1 MENIGFISKI
11 TSQLDAF
18 NYVQIIFVLISCA
31 FLTAF
36 GIMVL
41 KIIGA
46 IHSDVSKIKNSVA
59 EITARVTKVE
69 LSITDLTKTATSL
82 ESLKGALVEI
92 SEINKN
98 IVGIS
103 GQFMTRMD
111 EFNKTI
117 DKNTDALN
125 KKIDNLKN

>member
-41 KIIGA
+41 KIISA
-46 IHSDVSKIKNSVA
+46 IHSDVVKLKLSVT
-59 EITARVTKVE
+59 EITTRLTKVE
-69 LSITDLTKTATSL
+69 LFVTDINKTLASIEA
-82 ESLKGALVEI
+82 LKSALVEI